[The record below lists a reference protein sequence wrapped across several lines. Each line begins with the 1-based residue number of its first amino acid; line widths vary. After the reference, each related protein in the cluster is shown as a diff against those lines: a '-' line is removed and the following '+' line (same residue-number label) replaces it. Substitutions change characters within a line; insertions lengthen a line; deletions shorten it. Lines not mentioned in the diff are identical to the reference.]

1 MFSTPMDDTRAPMS
15 LRNDLL
21 LIAGLVAF
29 DVLARIL
36 PHAPGFMPI
45 AASALFAG
53 TMLRRRALA
62 LIVPLA
68 AMLLSDIVLGFND
81 WQMTAVI
88 YISVSLPALVAFA
101 PKQFRAPGAFI
112 PVALACS
119 LIFFATTNFAV
130 WAFSG
135 MYTHDLN
142 GLIQCYVLALPFLQN
157 AIAGDLFWVVVLF
170 GAAWLVRMLPAQLR
184 RAI

>member
-1 MFSTPMDDTRAPMS
+1 MFSTTDEPRTPAS

-21 LIAGLVAF
+21 LIAALVAF

-53 TMLRRRALA
+53 TVLRWRTLA

-68 AMLLSDIVLGFND
+68 AMFISDAVLGFND
-81 WQMTAVI
+81 WRMTAVI
-88 YISVSLPALVAFA
+88 YVSVSLPALVAFL
-101 PKQFRAPGAFI
+101 PKQFRATGMFI
-112 PVALACS
+112 PIALVCS

-135 MYTHDLN
+135 MYTHDLD
-142 GLIQCYVLALPFLQN
+142 GLIKCYVLALPFLQN
-157 AIAGDLFWVVVLF
+157 AIAGDLFWVVILF
-170 GAAWLVRMLPAQLR
+170 GAAWLVRMLPAYSR